1 MNRTNSRRP
10 NKITNP
16 LRPKQKQRGLSL
28 IELMIGMVL
37 GIVVVGG
44 CITIFTG
51 VVRSSSVNQTVSTL
65 QSKARFAI
73 DMIGHEVRSAGF
85 LGCASSEET
94 ELNIATPKAPT
105 SNLDQTAITGA
116 IVGAT
121 DWTPAVPAGFTPPTG
136 VGAPVVGTQALSVQS
151 AQFQGSPLASSMTGQ
166 SSSIVLAA
174 PLGVSVYS
182 GDLMIVSDCTR
193 ADLFEVSSVSGPVS
207 GKTIQPANSLAK
219 AYALSVDFPTN
230 TRAMLFSSSIYYIGD
245 TQRVTEQGDAVYSLF
260 QQTYPYAASN
270 PPIELI
276 EGVDQMQLEF
286 GVRLATNAIAYME
299 PDDAGFDPTAIET
312 VRVGLL
318 MSSIKTFSDV
328 DDTREFTLVGRAV
341 VPASA
346 TATDATYPAD
356 KRMRMPFNATF
367 SVRNRNMQ

>member
-1 MNRTNSRRP
+1 MNRSNSRTQ
-10 NKITNP
+10 KKLTNAS
-16 LRPKQKQRGLSL
+16 RSEQKQRGLSL
-28 IELMIGMVL
+28 VELMIGMVL

-73 DMIGHEVRSAGF
+73 DMIGHDVRSAGF

-105 SNLDQTAITGA
+105 NNLDQTAITGA
-116 IVGAT
+116 VVGAT
-121 DWTPAVPAGFTPPTG
+121 DWTPAIPAGFIPPTG
-136 VGAPVVGTQALSVQS
+136 VGAPVEGTQALSVQS
-151 AQFQGSPLASSMTGQ
+151 AQYRGSPLASSMSGQ
-166 SSSIVLAA
+166 SASIELAA

-207 GKTIQPANSLAK
+207 GKTIQPADSLAK
-219 AYALSVDFPTN
+219 AYALSVDFPAN

-270 PPIELI
+270 PPLELI

-299 PDDAGFDPTAIET
+299 PDDAGFDPAAIET

-318 MSSIKTFSDV
+318 MSSMKSFSDV

-346 TATDATYPAD
+346 TATNATYPAD